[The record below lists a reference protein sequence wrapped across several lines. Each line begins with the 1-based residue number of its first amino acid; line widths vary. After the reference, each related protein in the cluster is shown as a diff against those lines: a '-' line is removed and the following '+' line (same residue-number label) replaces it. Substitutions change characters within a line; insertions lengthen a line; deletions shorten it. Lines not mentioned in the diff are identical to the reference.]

1 MNPTVIAAIDVGSS
15 AIRMEL
21 AEVGQEGNLRVL
33 ESLARGVT
41 LGKDSFTSRHLSE
54 ESIQTACKVL
64 SDFSRVMKVY
74 GAARYRAVAT
84 SAVREATNSDMF
96 LDRAFL
102 RSGIDIELIDGA
114 EQNRLTY
121 LAIHDALSGI
131 LDLQARNV
139 LVVEVGGGSTDV
151 SFLQAGETLN
161 SGTFALGA
169 VRLRQVMLEV
179 EGDQKQK
186 LKFLDRQ
193 VKNEIKTITN
203 SIPLEQGNEVVALG
217 GDIRFAARQMQQDPA
232 QTSQAEHWILDRKE
246 FGRFCG
252 EIARYDADELV
263 KRYGLTYSEAETL
276 VPALLAYRAMVD
288 RTKADRIHVLG
299 VSLRAGLLVDM
310 ARHESGKGAETFD
323 RQILSSARALARK
336 YHAGENHTEQVRFLA
351 LALFD
356 QLKLEHGLGGKERL
370 LLEVAA
376 VLHDVGSFISNR
388 SHHKHSQY
396 IISSSDIFGLSR
408 DDVNIVSNVA
418 RYHRKSP
425 PTRAHLPYMALDR
438 ESRMVVSKLAAIL
451 RVADSLEQDE
461 GSKVHNVRISRDE
474 ENQRYLLEVE
484 SEGDLTMERL
494 SLESKQD
501 MFEEIYGMPVVLV
514 QVERLE

>member
-1 MNPTVIAAIDVGSS
+1 MNPTVVAAIDVGSS
-15 AIRMEL
+15 AIRMEV
-21 AEVGQEGNLRVL
+21 AEIGPEGNLRSL
-33 ESLARGVT
+33 ESLTRGVT
-41 LGKDSFTSRHLSE
+41 LGKDSFSSRHLSE
-54 ESIQTACKVL
+54 ESIQTACKAL
-64 SDFSRVMKVY
+64 SDFSRVMKTY
-74 GAARYRAVAT
+74 GVTRYRAVAT
-84 SAVREATNSDMF
+84 SAVREATNADMF

-102 RSGIDIELIDGA
+102 RSGIDIETIDGA
-114 EQNRLTY
+114 EQNRLAY

-131 LDLQARNV
+131 VDLQTRNV

-151 SFLQAGETLN
+151 SFLQTGETLN

-169 VRLRQVMLEV
+169 VRLRQAMLEV

-186 LKFLDRQ
+186 LKLLDRQ

-203 SIPLEQGNEVVALG
+203 SIPLEQGNEIVALG
-217 GDIRFAARQMQQDPA
+217 GDIRFAARQMQGA
-232 QTSQAEHWILDRKE
+232 AESQPTEHWILDRKE
-246 FGRFCG
+246 FGRFCT
-252 EIARYDADELV
+252 EIAKFDADEIV
-263 KRYGLTYSEAETL
+263 RRYGLNYSEAETL
-276 VPALLAYRAMVD
+276 VPALLAYRALAD
-288 RTKADRIHVLG
+288 RTRADNIHVLG
-299 VSLRAGLLVDM
+299 VSIRAGLLVDM
-310 ARHESGKGAETFD
+310 ARHESGKGSETFD

-336 YHAGENHTEQVRFLA
+336 YHAGEHHTEQVRRLA
-351 LALFD
+351 LELFD
-356 QLKLEHGLGGKERL
+356 QLKQEHGLGGKERL

-388 SHHKHSQY
+388 AHHKHSQY

-461 GSKVHNVRISRDE
+461 GSKTRSVRISRDE

-484 SEGDLTMERL
+484 AEGDLTMERL

-514 QVERLE
+514 QVERIE